1 MCSDQDDTFLI
12 VSHLWNRVAVRFHP
26 FLNLQLLFFL
36 HPLSWLGLPIC
47 KGSVGAL
54 ADELVEN
61 VRYLGWFGGRLF
73 GDFFVDFRLLI
84 SDAFINDL
92 SFDWIRLYFWI
103 TGLLLLFLFARDF
116 GRPSLFDR
124 FWLQCDIFHDFLDI
138 SSRKRREM
146 ALLVFLGVLGWF
158 WIDFSLCFTVDRRLL
173 GASSDVCRLLHVIL
187 VHADPFKWSCLFH
200 GSDLS
205 LLRRL
210 VIRFGFGL
218 LRFLNCR
225 PFARWI
231 SCLLLHFNCNLFCS
245 LKIKP
250 PI

>member
-1 MCSDQDDTFLI
+1 M
-12 VSHLWNRVAVRFHP
+12 
-26 FLNLQLLFFL
+26 
-36 HPLSWLGLPIC
+36 
-47 KGSVGAL
+47 GAL

-61 VRYLGWFGGRLF
+61 LRYLRWFGGRLL

-84 SDAFINDL
+84 SDTFINDL

-103 TGLLLLFLFARDF
+103 TDLLLLFLFARNF
-116 GRPSLFDR
+116 GRPSLLDR
-124 FWLQCDIFHDFLDI
+124 FWLQCDVFRELPGFP
-138 SSRKRREM
+138 SRESREV
-146 ALLVFLGVLGWF
+146 ALRVFLGILGCF
-158 WIDFSLCFTVDRRLL
+158 WIDFGLCFTVYCGLL
-173 GASSDVCRLLHVIL
+173 GASCDIYRLLHLIL

-205 LLRRL
+205 LLRGL
-210 VIRFGFGL
+210 VICFGFSL

-245 LKIKP
+245 LKIKL